1 MILKAAIAL
10 AAAVLI
16 AGSLQLTRPGYSV
29 DEEFTVFAVRGI
41 QASGV
46 PLLPS
51 GLLYDRGLAYSY
63 ASWVAGA
70 VTGSELPAY
79 RALSL
84 ACAALVVW
92 LTFRLVARSSPVNAA
107 LVASL
112 LVTTSV
118 PFWATATSGRFY
130 APFLAAF
137 LAVQL
142 ALSTLRTTC
151 TVRTLCTVAALS
163 ALTRWTHELAFLCA
177 AVPAF
182 FWITSRGDRRR
193 WLLGTIAV
201 GAGLLAAQAA
211 IFALHYFAPSSGET
225 MVRRFFLWQ
234 VLNLFERPGDRQF
247 MIPLVVM
254 AIAWIVAPARARLV
268 SVIAL
273 SLSAMI
279 LTYSV
284 ARATNSAPLSR
295 ELVEAIVVEGSRYP
309 LDMFWHI
316 ARTTPLTLLLAITAL
331 VDAYRGA
338 GRQLAA

>member
-1 MILKAAIAL
+1 MPFAA
-10 AAAVLI
+10 
-16 AGSLQLTRPGYSV
+16 SS
-29 DEEFTVFAVRGI
+29 
-41 QASGV
+41 ASGV

-84 ACAALVVW
+84 ACAALIVW
-92 LTFRLVARSSPVNAA
+92 LTFLLVARSSPVNAA

-151 TVRTLCTVAALS
+151 TPRTLCTVVVLS
-163 ALTRWTHELAFLCA
+163 ALARWTHELAFLCA

-234 VLNLFERPGDRQF
+234 VLNLFERPGGSPVHD
-247 MIPLVVM
+247 
-254 AIAWIVAPARARLV
+254 PARRDGDCVDRRSCPRAAGVGDCVVVVGDDPDLLGGARDQQR
-268 SVIAL
+268 A
-273 SLSAMI
+273 A
-279 LTYSV
+279 V
-284 ARATNSAPLSR
+284 A
-295 ELVEAIVVEGSRYP
+295 
-309 LDMFWHI
+309 
-316 ARTTPLTLLLAITAL
+316 
-331 VDAYRGA
+331 
-338 GRQLAA
+338 